1 MVCRGKI
8 GSVLLLSIVTVGCS
22 LFLSTLVL
30 ALIVTREHYIYLI
43 GILSKACDT
52 WKIWGL
58 VEKVMVST
66 NHNIPR
72 SIWVA
77 VLQIT
82 EYLLGS
88 VKTAHP
94 QLLYETMIYREIKGG
109 EDEASLEIESGE
121 DEASPEIESG
131 GD

>member
-82 EYLLGS
+82 EYLLVS
-88 VKTAHP
+88 VSIDKSFHFSLCSKLILFYCVVVAG
-94 QLLYETMIYREIKGG
+94 KC
-109 EDEASLEIESGE
+109 EDCTSSTVI
-121 DEASPEIESG
+121 
-131 GD
+131 

>member
-94 QLLYETMIYREIKGG
+94 QLLYETMIYRGCLFKMKYANMSTISYLYFFFF
-109 EDEASLEIESGE
+109 EASFYIL
-121 DEASPEIESG
+121 
-131 GD
+131 

>member
-1 MVCRGKI
+1 MQRKDWLCLVAVHCDCW
-8 GSVLLLSIVTVGCS
+8 LLTVSFYFGAR
-22 LFLSTLVL
+22 LNQ
-30 ALIVTREHYIYLI
+30 HYIYLI

-94 QLLYETMIYREIKGG
+94 QLLYETMIYRGCLFKMKYANMSTISYLYFFFF
-109 EDEASLEIESGE
+109 EASFYIL
-121 DEASPEIESG
+121 
-131 GD
+131 